1 MVGVCGRLSAH
12 VFYREFAMFMNLTD
26 VFTSEG
32 KDREEIITFGADEVS
47 YIGNTYR
54 ILEKSP
60 VQDRKSVV

>member
-1 MVGVCGRLSAH
+1 
-12 VFYREFAMFMNLTD
+12 MFMNLTD

-60 VQDRKSVV
+60 VHVNFV